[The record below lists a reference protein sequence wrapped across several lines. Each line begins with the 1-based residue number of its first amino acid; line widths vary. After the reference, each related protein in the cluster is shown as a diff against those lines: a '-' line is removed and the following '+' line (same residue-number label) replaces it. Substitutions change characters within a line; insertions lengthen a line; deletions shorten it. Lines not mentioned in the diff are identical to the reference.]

1 MRIFLDTANVDEIA
15 HINRWGVIEGITTN
29 QKIFLA
35 ERGVD
40 FKERVLQ
47 IVNMTQGP
55 VSVELTKKTFPELL
69 IEAQTYWGWSPQRIT
84 VKVAMSGDG
93 LGLEV
98 INALSKKHIPVN
110 ATVMMNFPQAMLA
123 AKAGAKFVSIFY
135 RRCLDSGGDPIEEIK
150 RTRMLIDDSKL
161 ATEIIAGSLREV
173 VDVSNAFSAGAHI
186 CTVPYKV
193 LVKAPFHTKS
203 EETIKEFDDSW
214 KEFLKSH
221 SPLAPTKYV
230 KRLHKSIRVKA

>member
-15 HINRWGVIEGITTN
+15 HINSWGIIEGITTN

-35 ERGVD
+35 EKGVN

-47 IVNMTQGP
+47 IVNMTKGP
-55 VSVELTKKTFPELL
+55 VSVELTKKTFNELL
-69 IEAQTYWGWSPQRIT
+69 TEAQTYWSWNTERIT

-98 INALSKKHIPVN
+98 INALSKKHIPSN
-110 ATVMMNFPQAMLA
+110 ATVMMNSAQAMLA
-123 AKAGAKFVSIFY
+123 AKSGARFVSIFY
-135 RRCLDSGGDPIEEIK
+135 RRCLDSGGDPIQEIR
-150 RTRMLIDDSKL
+150 RTRTFLEDSKL
-161 ATEIIAGSLREV
+161 QTEIIAGSLREV
-173 VDVSNAFSAGAHI
+173 EDISQAFASGAHI

-193 LVKAPFHTKS
+193 LVKAPFHPKS

-214 KEFLKSH
+214 KEFLKS
-221 SPLAPTKYV
+221 SSALTPTKYV
-230 KRLHKSIRVKA
+230 KRVHKSIRVKA